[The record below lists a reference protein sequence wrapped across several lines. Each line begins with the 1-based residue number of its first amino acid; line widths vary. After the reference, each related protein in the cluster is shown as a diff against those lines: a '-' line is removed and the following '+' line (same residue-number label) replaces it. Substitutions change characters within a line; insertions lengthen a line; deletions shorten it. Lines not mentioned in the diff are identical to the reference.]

1 MSADGRQYELCM
13 TRSVQVN
20 LRRAGHFDLDRIP
33 TPPPAGF
40 QHGGPA
46 MHEKW
51 RNFVYAL
58 KTAQASGALRPRTSW
73 RHGFS
78 LLEVVLVLA
87 IIATLAAIATPRYA
101 ASLARY
107 RADLAARR
115 IVADLT
121 LARSSAKAAGTS
133 RTVEFCVSTNEYELS
148 ALPSLDG
155 AAGNYEVRLS
165 ERPYEARLVS
175 ADFAGE
181 TEVKFSGWGIP
192 QSGGAIV
199 LSVGSEQRTVVVDAE
214 TGKATV
220 Q

>member
-1 MSADGRQYELCM
+1 
-13 TRSVQVN
+13 
-20 LRRAGHFDLDRIP
+20 
-33 TPPPAGF
+33 
-40 QHGGPA
+40 

-58 KTAQASGALRPRTSW
+58 KTVQASDTLRPRTSS

-115 IVADLT
+115 IVADLA
-121 LARSSAKAAGTS
+121 LARSSAKASSSS
-133 RTVEFCVSTNEYELS
+133 RRVKFFVNGDRYGLS
-148 ALPSLDG
+148 DLQPLDG
-155 AAGNYEVRLS
+155 DGSYYDVYLS
-165 ERPYEARLVS
+165 ERPYEADITSV
-175 ADFAGE
+175 DFG
-181 TEVKFSGWGIP
+181 TDDQIIFDGWGLP
-192 QSGGAIV
+192 DSGGTVI

-214 TGKATV
+214 TGKATI